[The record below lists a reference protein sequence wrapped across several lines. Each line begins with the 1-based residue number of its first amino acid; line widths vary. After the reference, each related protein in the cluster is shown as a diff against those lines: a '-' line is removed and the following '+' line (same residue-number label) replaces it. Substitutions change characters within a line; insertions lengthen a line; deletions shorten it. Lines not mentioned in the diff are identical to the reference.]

1 MTARPRALPLV
12 ALTAGAALL
21 AGCGL
26 SDPYAPTTS
35 APSSTSTSPPTRTAQ
50 ATAPAVATTPAPQ
63 PRRPAGAG
71 PALSPSQ
78 AATRRAA
85 TRAARTFLRGY
96 LPYSYGQHSPPAIHA
111 ASPALRR
118 ELAVSPPRV
127 PAVLRRNARPRVTQ
141 IELVEIVGNR
151 VFLSAQVD
159 ERRRD
164 RPHAPRYA
172 LSLTV
177 VDRGGRWV
185 VTEVR

>member
-1 MTARPRALPLV
+1 MTTRPRTLPLV
-12 ALTAGAALL
+12 ALTAGALL
-21 AGCGL
+21 AAGCEV

-35 APSSTSTSPPTRTAQ
+35 ASSSTSTTTPAQ
-50 ATAPAVATTPAPQ
+50 ATTTASTVATTPAPQ
-63 PRRPAGAG
+63 PRRPAGVA

-78 AATRRAA
+78 ATARRAA
-85 TRAARTFLRGY
+85 THAARTFLRGY
-96 LPYSYGQHSPPAIHA
+96 LPYSYGQHSALVMRA

-118 ELAVSPPRV
+118 ELAASPSRV
-127 PAVLRRNARPRVTQ
+127 PALLRRNARARVTQ
-141 IELVEIVGNR
+141 VQLVEIVGNR

-177 VDRGGRWV
+177 VHRDGRWA

>member
-1 MTARPRALPLV
+1 MTTRLRTLPLV
-12 ALTAGAALL
+12 ALTAGVLL
-21 AGCGL
+21 AAGCGF

-35 APSSTSTSPPTRTAQ
+35 APSSTSTTAPAQ
-50 ATAPAVATTPAPQ
+50 ATTAPAVAAAPAPQ
-63 PRRPAGAG
+63 PRRPAGAAS
-71 PALSPSQ
+71 ALSPSQ
-78 AATRRAA
+78 ATARRAA

-96 LPYSYGQHSPPAIHA
+96 LPYSYGQHSALVMRA

-127 PAVLRRNARPRVTQ
+127 PALLRRNARPRVTQ
-141 IELVEIVGNR
+141 VQLVEIVGNC

-177 VDRGGRWV
+177 VHRDRRWA